1 MSGVPIQKQNIGI
14 EERKKTIQYC
24 IDDIKEKENL
34 AIISHVA
41 QEMWQKEKRQYFS
54 VKIVDMKRQSGS
66 DNARCVKNGIHL

>member
-34 AIISHVA
+34 AIISHTRTPSIRWR
-41 QEMWQKEKRQYFS
+41 MT
-54 VKIVDMKRQSGS
+54 
-66 DNARCVKNGIHL
+66 

>member
-41 QEMWQKEKRQYFS
+41 QEKTHKDTYD
-54 VKIVDMKRQSGS
+54 VPG
-66 DNARCVKNGIHL
+66 G

>member
-1 MSGVPIQKQNIGI
+1 MSGESIQKQNIGI

-41 QEMWQKEKRQYFS
+41 QEMWQKEKTHKGTYD
-54 VKIVDMKRQSGS
+54 VPG
-66 DNARCVKNGIHL
+66 G

>member
-1 MSGVPIQKQNIGI
+1 MSGVPIQKQNSSI

-41 QEMWQKEKRQYFS
+41 QEMWQKEKNIRMLMMFLE
-54 VKIVDMKRQSGS
+54 D
-66 DNARCVKNGIHL
+66 KNS

>member
-14 EERKKTIQYC
+14 EKTIQYC

-41 QEMWQKEKRQYFS
+41 QEMWQKEKTHKDTYD
-54 VKIVDMKRQSGS
+54 VPG
-66 DNARCVKNGIHL
+66 G

>member
-1 MSGVPIQKQNIGI
+1 MSGVPLQKQNSSI

-41 QEMWQKEKRQYFS
+41 QEMWQKEKKHKDAYD
-54 VKIVDMKRQSGS
+54 VPG
-66 DNARCVKNGIHL
+66 G